1 MAPFEPSRMALPSVF
16 NHKTCNYL
24 LYNWPTWLSWAQ
36 FCLGKWAQERW
47 HSGSRKEQRVV
58 EKGEGGGRGSIHG
71 ELPGLSLPDMTPPLA
86 STVNC
91 RKCSVKPDL
100 NQNAMIWLLPIF
112 HSWKSPQTGDLCHAS
127 KNAGLWRGGYKR
139 GLPAGGHCKGLVYS
153 SQGLV
158 YSSLGLVYSDR
169 TIGFSGLAEYMF
181 YNLPSQQ
188 RPFRERLFTTWGIF
202 WGCDLKM
209 WRQTDYQR
217 PRCFPVN
224 LCKTPIY
231 KNETEKKNFYDRPK
245 STFLSW
251 HPPMF
256 L

>member
-1 MAPFEPSRMALPSVF
+1 
-16 NHKTCNYL
+16 
-24 LYNWPTWLSWAQ
+24 
-36 FCLGKWAQERW
+36 
-47 HSGSRKEQRVV
+47 
-58 EKGEGGGRGSIHG
+58 
-71 ELPGLSLPDMTPPLA
+71 MTPPLA

-91 RKCSVKPDL
+91 RKCSVKPGL

-181 YNLPSQQ
+181 YNLSSQQ

-202 WGCDLKM
+202 WGMWFENAKTDRLPMGSMFSCQPLQTANVLK
-209 WRQTDYQR
+209 WSWKKAFIIVQNLLFNHDIR
-217 PRCFPVN
+217 RCFFN
-224 LCKTPIY
+224 GTIMCQ
-231 KNETEKKNFYDRPK
+231 
-245 STFLSW
+245 STMNWS
-251 HPPMF
+251 
-256 L
+256 